1 LVPLAV
7 NLSIVQPQGYVH
19 SLCFLDQARYLRY
32 HLARLGVDCRL
43 SKNRLY
49 RDRVNIVFGAHLGFD
64 AQLTRQFACVFFN
77 LEQVG
82 PDGAALTPDY
92 LKLIASQPTLDYDAQ
107 NQCIYAPASASPL
120 VTFLDAPY
128 LRAAQPSMPLAQ
140 RPIDLLF
147 FGSGNERRRE
157 LIGRIEATGRQVA
170 VFDQPLYGPERDELI
185 VQAKAVL
192 NIHFYESARLEQPRI
207 SHCLSLG
214 TPVISER
221 GPGTSVPA
229 DYEAAVFWVPPAGLA
244 RFVQAEFG
252 SERFYAEAVRKMDGF
267 ARLDATERLRPL
279 LPYLDAAARAFQAG
293 ARQAPPPPARRMH
306 LGSRDHYLAGWINV
320 DTEQRYAPDLC
331 LDLAQELA
339 LPATLR
345 SETLGQV
352 TLAPGCL
359 ETIYARNALQRAGD
373 LSRLMEQALVLLRDD
388 GLLAIEVPYAGSP
401 AAGRDPDDLRRL
413 NENSWIPF
421 CDRFWSQGWFSHRFT
436 VAHLEYL
443 DARMNVCPREEA
455 WHLRVLLKR
464 VPTTL
469 QERMQARLQ
478 AADFGPGLDD
488 PLPAGAGAGAAARP
502 AARPRAAD
510 PALAEQLP

>member
-1 LVPLAV
+1 MPPAV
-7 NLSIVQPQGYVH
+7 NLSIVQPQGYIH

-32 HLARLGVDCRL
+32 HLSGLGVDCRL

-64 AQLTRQFACVFFN
+64 EQLAQQFACVIFN

-82 PDGAALTPDY
+82 PNGAVLTPDY
-92 LKLIASQPTLDYDAQ
+92 LKLIASVPTLDYDPQ
-107 NQCIYAPASASPL
+107 NQRIYAPASASPL

-128 LRAAQPSMPLAQ
+128 LRAAQPSLAPPQ
-140 RPIDLLF
+140 RPFDLLF

-157 LIGRIEATGRQVA
+157 LIARIEATGRQVA
-170 VFDQPLYGPERDELI
+170 VFDQALYGPERDELI

-192 NIHFYESARLEQPRI
+192 NLHYYESARLEQPRI

-229 DYEAAVFWVPPAGLA
+229 DYEQAVFWVASADLP
-244 RFVQAEFG
+244 RFMQTEFATD
-252 SERFYAEAVRKMDGF
+252 RFFAEAQRKIGAF
-267 ARLDATERLRPL
+267 ARIDATERLRPL
-279 LPYLDAAARAFQAG
+279 LPFLEAVGRSFQAG
-293 ARQAPPPPARRMH
+293 CRQGPPALPRRLH
-306 LGSRDHYLAGWINV
+306 LGCRDSYLAGWINV
-320 DTEQRYAPDLC
+320 DTEARFAPDLR
-331 LDLAQELA
+331 LDLARELR
-339 LPATLR
+339 LPASLQ
-345 SETLGQV
+345 SETLGPV

-359 ETIYARNALQRAGD
+359 DTIYARNMLHRVAD
-373 LSRLMEQALVLLRDD
+373 LPRLMGQALELLRDD

-401 AAGRDPDDLRRL
+401 AAGQDPDEVRAL
-413 NENSWIPF
+413 NENAWTPF
-421 CDRFWSQGWFSHRFT
+421 CDRFWSQGWFSHRFS

-443 DARMNVCPREEA
+443 DARMNVCPRDGA

-488 PLPAGAGAGAAARP
+488 PVQAAARP
-502 AARPRAAD
+502 AARTRAAD
-510 PALAEQLP
+510 LAVAGQPS